1 MSDLSYQPKTY
12 RKDGGDTFVVAA
24 GGQILVEP
32 GGSVMG
38 GNPYGGA
45 DYWVDGNVLA
55 TGDGSLNDPYLTLK
69 EAITASN
76 ISIGDDSGYR
86 WWARRNRIFVCGD
99 QEIDEDLTTFPEK
112 CDVIGFGFDL
122 EPMPRIIGHHII
134 AAQPTGKA
142 YGTRFIN
149 CGFMNDDAGEHFHFL
164 SDHMCVEFHGCILWP
179 LVTGSTHCI
188 RLATSNRGFKFI
200 NSKIMVVAGG
210 GANAIYAEA
219 IKVEGTSQMDMEIR
233 GSFIHGTEGIH
244 IVASSGGYNSFI
256 DSNIIRATDLTINDL
271 GDEAIITRNMLISD
285 AVAASTGAGAIVGN
299 TSRAAGNRI
308 TCSDHLNAP
317 WPLEGTLAG

>member
-1 MSDLSYQPKTY
+1 MSDATYQPKTY
-12 RKDGGDTFVVAA
+12 RKDGGDTYVIAK
-24 GGQILVEP
+24 GGQILVEA
-32 GGSVMG
+32 GGIITG
-38 GNPYGGA
+38 GNPYGAA
-45 DYWVDGNVLA
+45 DYFVDGNVSA
-55 TGDGSLNDPYLTLK
+55 TGDGTLNDPYLTLK

-76 ISIGDDSGYR
+76 TSIGLTANR

-99 QEIDEDLTTFPEK
+99 QEIDEDLTVFPEK

-188 RLATSNRGFKFI
+188 RLASSNRGFKFI

-233 GSFIHGTEGIH
+233 GSYVHGTEGIH
-244 IVASSGGYNSFI
+244 IVASSGGYNSII
-256 DSNIIRATDLTINDL
+256 DNNIIRATDLTINDL
-271 GDEAIITRNMLISD
+271 GDEAVVTNNMLFTD
-285 AVAASTGAGAIVGN
+285 ADPTATLTGAIVAN
-299 TSRAAGNRI
+299 DAISSNNRVSSS
-308 TCSDHLNAP
+308 TGGERNAP
-317 WPLEGTLAG
+317 YPPEVIA